1 MIHRKAVEKVLA
13 MAEKFPVLVFTGPR
27 QSGKT
32 TLAKIA
38 FPDYQYV
45 SLENPENLAFA
56 LNDPKGFLE
65 IYDQFVIIDEVQNAP
80 ELFSYIQEIVDNA
93 GQCGHYILSGSQN
106 FLLLEKITQTL
117 AGRIYLMELLPLSHA
132 EINQIKETA
141 IEEELFSGSY
151 PRLYN
156 MNIEPKDFYPGY
168 IKTYVERDVR
178 TILNVQ
184 DIKLF
189 RKLLSLLAHYAGQQ
203 FNASEI
209 AKKLHVDSKT
219 VQRWMSIL
227 EASYIAFT
235 LEPWHANLSKRVVK
249 TPKLYFYDT
258 GLLCYLLGIKS
269 VEELRI
275 SSYKGAI
282 FENYVL
288 LEILKSQHARGNQLD
303 MYYWRDTNQN
313 EIDLLIIDGQKIHC
327 IEMKASL
334 TVRPEHIKALHY
346 LDDFINSYQLKH
358 YLVNFFEES
367 QKRSNELILSWRD
380 IEMKIN

>member
-1 MIHRKAVEKVLA
+1 
-13 MAEKFPVLVFTGPR
+13 
-27 QSGKT
+27 
-32 TLAKIA
+32 
-38 FPDYQYV
+38 
-45 SLENPENLAFA
+45 
-56 LNDPKGFLE
+56 
-65 IYDQFVIIDEVQNAP
+65 
-80 ELFSYIQEIVDNA
+80 
-93 GQCGHYILSGSQN
+93 
-106 FLLLEKITQTL
+106 
-117 AGRIYLMELLPLSHA
+117 
-132 EINQIKETA
+132 
-141 IEEELFSGSY
+141 
-151 PRLYN
+151 
-156 MNIEPKDFYPGY
+156 
-168 IKTYVERDVR
+168 
-178 TILNVQ
+178 
-184 DIKLF
+184 
-189 RKLLSLLAHYAGQQ
+189 
-203 FNASEI
+203 
-209 AKKLHVDSKT
+209 
-219 VQRWMSIL
+219 MSIL

-288 LEILKSQHARGNQLD
+288 LEILKSQHAQGNQLD

-313 EIDLLIIDGQKIHC
+313 EIDLLIVDGQKIHC

>member
-38 FPDYQYV
+38 FPDYRYV

-80 ELFSYIQEIVDNA
+80 ELFSYIQEIVDNS

-117 AGRIYLMELLPLSHA
+117 AGRIYLMELLPLSHS

-151 PRLYN
+151 PRLYK

-178 TILNVQ
+178 TILNVH

-209 AKKLHVDSKT
+209 AKKLHIDSKT

-288 LEILKSQHARGNQLD
+288 LEILKSQHAQGNQLD

-380 IEMKIN
+380 IEMKIS

>member
-38 FPDYQYV
+38 FPDYRYV

-80 ELFSYIQEIVDNA
+80 ELFSYIQEIVDNS

-117 AGRIYLMELLPLSHA
+117 AGRIYLMELLPLSHS

-151 PRLYN
+151 PRLYK

-178 TILNVQ
+178 TILNVH

-209 AKKLHVDSKT
+209 AKKLHIDSKT

-288 LEILKSQHARGNQLD
+288 LEILKYQHAQGNQLD

-313 EIDLLIIDGQKIHC
+313 EIDLLIVDGQKIHC

>member
-38 FPDYQYV
+38 FPDYRYV

-65 IYDQFVIIDEVQNAP
+65 IYDKYVIIDEVQNAP
-80 ELFSYIQEIVDNA
+80 ELFSYIQQIVDDS
-93 GQCGHYILSGSQN
+93 GLCGHYILSGSQN

-132 EINQIKETA
+132 EINQIKETS

-258 GLLCYLLGIKS
+258 GLLCYLLGIRS
-269 VEELRI
+269 IEELKI
-275 SSYKGAI
+275 STYKGAI

-288 LEILKSQHARGNQLD
+288 LEILKAQHAQGNHLD
-303 MYYWRDTNQN
+303 MYYWRDSNQN
-313 EIDLLIIDGQKIHC
+313 EIDLLIVDGQKIHC

-334 TVRPEHIKALHY
+334 TVRREHIKALHY
-346 LDDFINSYQLKH
+346 LDDFIKNRELHH

-367 QKRSNELILSWRD
+367 QKRSNENILSWRD
-380 IEMKIN
+380 IEAKIA

>member
-32 TLAKIA
+32 TLAKIT
-38 FPDYQYV
+38 FPEYRYV

-65 IYDQFVIIDEVQNAP
+65 IYDKYVIIDEVQNAP
-80 ELFSYIQEIVDNA
+80 ELFSYIQQIVDDS
-93 GQCGHYILSGSQN
+93 GLCGHYILSGSQN

-117 AGRIYLMELLPLSHA
+117 AGRIYLMELLPLSHT

-178 TILNVQ
+178 TILNVH

-209 AKKLHVDSKT
+209 AKKLHIDSKT

-288 LEILKSQHARGNQLD
+288 LEILKSQHAQGNQLD

-313 EIDLLIIDGQKIHC
+313 EIDLLIVDGQKIHC

>member
-1 MIHRKAVEKVLA
+1 MIHRKAIEKVVS
-13 MAEKFPVLVFTGPR
+13 MAEKFPVLAFTGPR

-32 TLAKIA
+32 TLAKMS
-38 FPDYQYV
+38 FPDYKYV
-45 SLENPENLAFA
+45 SLENPQMLDFA

-65 IYDQFVIIDEVQNAP
+65 IYDKQVIIDEVQNAP
-80 ELFSYIQEIVDNA
+80 ELFSYIQEIVDDSNL
-93 GQCGHYILSGSQN
+93 CGHYILSGSQN

-117 AGRIYLMELLPLSHA
+117 AGRVYLMELLPLCHA
-132 EINQIKETA
+132 EITQIKETTV
-141 IEEELFSGSY
+141 EQELFSGSY

-156 MNIEPKDFYPGY
+156 INIEPKDFYPGY

-178 TILNVQ
+178 TILNVH

-209 AKKLHVDSKT
+209 AKKLHIDSKT

-227 EASYIAFT
+227 ESSYIAFT
-235 LEPWHANLSKRVVK
+235 LEPWHNNLPKRVVK

-269 VEELRI
+269 AEELQV

-288 LEILKSQHARGNQLD
+288 LEIMKNQNAQGNYLNY
-303 MYYWRDTNQN
+303 YYWRDSNQN
-313 EIDLLIIDGQKIHC
+313 EIDLLIVDGKKLHC

-346 LDDFINSYQLKH
+346 LDTLSDQFQMQH

-367 QKRSNELILSWRD
+367 QKRSNETIISWGNLNH
-380 IEMKIN
+380 IF

>member
-38 FPDYQYV
+38 FPDYRYV

-80 ELFSYIQEIVDNA
+80 ELFSYIQEIVDNS

-117 AGRIYLMELLPLSHA
+117 AGRIYLMELLPLSHS

-151 PRLYN
+151 PRLYK

-189 RKLLSLLAHYAGQQ
+189 RKLLSLLAHYTGQQ

-209 AKKLHVDSKT
+209 AKKLHIDSKT

-288 LEILKSQHARGNQLD
+288 LEILKSQHAQGNQLD

-313 EIDLLIIDGQKIHC
+313 EIDLLIVDGQKIHC

>member
-13 MAEKFPVLVFTGPR
+13 MAEKFPVLAFTGPR

-32 TLAKIA
+32 TLAKMS
-38 FPDYQYV
+38 FPEYKYV
-45 SLENPENLAFA
+45 SLENPQMLDFA
-56 LNDPKGFLE
+56 QNDPKGFLG
-65 IYDQFVIIDEVQNAP
+65 IYDKYVIIDEVQNAP
-80 ELFSYIQEIVDNA
+80 ELFSYIQEIVDDSNL
-93 GQCGHYILSGSQN
+93 CGHYILSGSQN

-117 AGRIYLMELLPLSHA
+117 AGRVYLMELLPLCHT
-132 EINQIKETA
+132 EISQIKETTV
-141 IEEELFSGSY
+141 EQELFSGSY

-178 TILNVQ
+178 TILNVH

-209 AKKLHVDSKT
+209 AKKLHIDSKT

-227 EASYIAFT
+227 ESSYIAFT
-235 LEPWHANLSKRVVK
+235 LEPWHNNLPKRVVK

-269 VEELRI
+269 AEELQV

-288 LEILKSQHARGNQLD
+288 LEIMKNQNAQGNNLNY
-303 MYYWRDTNQN
+303 YYWRDSNQN
-313 EIDLLIIDGQKIHC
+313 EIDLLIVDGKKLHC

-346 LDDFINSYQLKH
+346 LDTLSDQFQMH
-358 YLVNFFEES
+358 HHLVNFFEET
-367 QKRSNELILSWRD
+367 QKRSNENVISWK
-380 IEMKIN
+380 KINQIF

>member
-38 FPDYQYV
+38 FPDYRYV

-80 ELFSYIQEIVDNA
+80 ELFSYIQEIVDNS
-93 GQCGHYILSGSQN
+93 GKCGHYILSGSQN

-117 AGRIYLMELLPLSHA
+117 AGRIYLMELLPLSHT

-209 AKKLHVDSKT
+209 AKKLHIDSKT

-288 LEILKSQHARGNQLD
+288 LEILKSQHAQGNQLD

-313 EIDLLIIDGQKIHC
+313 EIDLLIVDGQKIHC